1 MNIKSVVGPLS
12 QRFWR
17 GSLAA
22 SAALTV
28 LATAS
33 CSGKVGDYLTPPS
46 MRGLGPASSGGT
58 GITSTGAVCEKQ
70 PAMAPSRVWQLT
82 DDEYVA
88 VVRQVFGVTLTG
100 ADAEVT
106 SPKTET
112 GEYTNLSELS
122 QVGTP
127 AAKGYQTAA
136 KKVAAQ
142 AAMNLATLLPCA
154 SATPDAAC
162 VEQFIRTK
170 VARAYRRALADVE
183 VQDLMGVYNAAGT
196 DGPAVGVRL
205 LLEAALQAPSFVY
218 RSELGTSVGDSPA
231 TGPVPL
237 KPYEIASALSFTFT
251 ESGPD
256 DALWAKAADG
266 SLAKPEVLSAEVDR
280 LMALPA
286 AQATLTQ
293 KAAFWLGVE
302 RILGT
307 TKDAMLFPE
316 FTPDLKTALHQSAT
330 MFVNDV
336 LWNGTFADVLSSK
349 RVYVNGLLAQ
359 VYGVPGITGT
369 NMVAVDTTAGD
380 RSSGILTQPAV
391 LTAFSRPN
399 RGDPIHRGLFVYN
412 NLVCG
417 VNVGSPPP
425 GALALAAKMMG
436 NERELAGLRAANNVC
451 KGCHGRFDPLGLT
464 TERYDPV
471 GRYHGSDAQGPVDSS
486 SLIAGLGDDLDGA
499 VSGVDDLAKRLGQGR
514 RASDC
519 GAIYLATYVLGR
531 DFKTDQSCAVA
542 TVKDKLASSG
552 SFRDF
557 FKALVTSPAFITRD
571 PNLAVQ

>member
-1 MNIKSVVGPLS
+1 MNMKSAG
-12 QRFWR
+12 RA
-17 GSLAA
+17 LA
-22 SAALTV
+22 L
-28 LATAS
+28 LATLS
-33 CSGKVGDYLTPPS
+33 CSGKVGEYLTPPGL
-46 MRGLGPASSGGT
+46 RGGSGPEGQSGNPT
-58 GITSTGAVCEKQ
+58 GITSTGEVCQQQ

-82 DDEYVA
+82 DDEYVS

-100 ADAEVT
+100 PDAEVT
-106 SPKTET
+106 SPKSET

-142 AAMNLATLLPCA
+142 AVMNLTTLLPCA

-162 VEQFIRTK
+162 IDKFIRTK

-183 VQDLMGVYNAAGT
+183 VQDLMTVYNTAGT

-218 RSELGTSVGDSPA
+218 RTELGTAVGDSAA
-231 TGPVPL
+231 TARVPL

-251 ESGPD
+251 ETAPD
-256 DALWAKAADG
+256 DALWAKAEDG
-266 SLAKPEVLSAEVDR
+266 SLAQPDVLAAEVDR
-280 LMALPA
+280 LMALPE
-286 AQATLTQ
+286 AQATLT
-293 KAAFWLGVE
+293 KKTAFWLGVE

-316 FTPDLKTALHQSAT
+316 YNPALQAALHQGAT

-336 LWNGTFADVLSSK
+336 VWKGSFSDVLSSK
-349 RVYVNGLLAQ
+349 RVYMNGLLAQ
-359 VYGVPGITGT
+359 VYGVAGISG
-369 NMVAVDTTAGD
+369 NDMVAVDTTTGE

-391 LTAFSRPN
+391 LTAYSRPN

-417 VNVGSPPP
+417 VNVGAPPA
-425 GALALAAKMMG
+425 GALAIAAKMMG
-436 NERELAGLRAANNVC
+436 TERELAGLRAANSVC

-464 TERYDPV
+464 TERYDPL
-471 GRYHGSDAQGPVDSS
+471 GRYHASDAKGPIDSTS
-486 SLIAGLGDDLDGA
+486 TIAGLGEDLDGPTA
-499 VSGVDDLAKRLGQGR
+499 DVGALATRLQAGR

-531 DFKTDQSCAVA
+531 DFKTDTSCAVA
-542 TVKDKLASSG
+542 TVKDKLASTG
-552 SFRDF
+552 SFREF
-557 FKALVTSPAFITRD
+557 YKALVTSPAFVTRD
-571 PNLAVQ
+571 PNFVVQ